1 MNGKGYIPNIFT
13 SINLILGCL
22 AIIEIF
28 EGKLENV
35 PYYVWLAGVVD
46 FLDGFSA
53 RLTDSTS
60 SMGKDL
66 DSLADLVS
74 FGVVPSLL
82 VYSLLQQYASH
93 ELLPYL
99 AIFIA
104 VFSALR
110 LAKFNNDERQSTVFY
125 GLNTPANALFFTSI
139 PLLISEGKF
148 LGLLQNAS
156 FLSVITV
163 FFSLLLVADIRFIA
177 FKFKKYSWAGNEMRY
192 ILLLAS
198 VVLLIFFQF
207 LAIPIIVVL
216 YIAVSLIQNVFSPKP
231 KKAHSIK
238 KK

>member
-1 MNGKGYIPNIFT
+1 MSGKGYIPNIFT

-53 RLTDSTS
+53 RLTDTAS
-60 SMGKDL
+60 SIGKDL

-82 VYSLLQQYASH
+82 VYSLLKQYSDH
-93 ELLPYL
+93 ELLPYVS
-99 AIFIA
+99 IFIA
-104 VFSALR
+104 VCSALR
-110 LAKFNNDERQSTVFY
+110 LAKFNNDDRQSNVFY

-148 LGLLQNAS
+148 LPLLQNVT
-156 FLSVITV
+156 FLAVVTV
-163 FFSLLLVADIRFIA
+163 LFSLLLVSEIRFIA
-177 FKFKKYSWAGNEMRY
+177 FKFKKFKWNGNEVK
-192 ILLLAS
+192 LLLMFS
-198 VVLLIFFQF
+198 SLCLLVIFQF
-207 LAIPIIVVL
+207 MAIPIIVVL
-216 YIAVSLIQNVFSPKP
+216 YILVSLIQNAFVEKRE
-231 KKAHSIK
+231 
-238 KK
+238 

>member
-1 MNGKGYIPNIFT
+1 MTKKGYIPNIFT

-28 EGKLENV
+28 EGKLEYV

-53 RLTDSTS
+53 RLTSSTS
-60 SMGKDL
+60 PIGKDL

-82 VYSLLQQYASH
+82 VYSLLKQYSDH
-93 ELLPYL
+93 DLLPYL

-110 LAKFNNDERQSTVFY
+110 LAKFNNDERQLVVFY

-139 PLLISEGKF
+139 PLLISEGIF
-148 LGLLQNAS
+148 LPLLQNVT
-156 FLSVITV
+156 FLSVVTV
-163 FFSLLLVADIRFIA
+163 VFSLLLVSDIKFMA
-177 FKFKKYSWAGNEMRY
+177 FKFKKFSWKGNEVKISFLVIAIALMF
-192 ILLLAS
+192 L
-198 VVLLIFFQF
+198 FQF
-207 LAIPIIVVL
+207 LAIPIIITL
-216 YIAVSLIQNVFSPKP
+216 YILTSIIQNMLPSAKE
-231 KKAHSIK
+231 K
-238 KK
+238 

>member
-1 MNGKGYIPNIFT
+1 MSGKGYIPNIFT

-53 RLTDSTS
+53 RLTDTAS
-60 SMGKDL
+60 SIGKDL

-82 VYSLLQQYASH
+82 VYSLLKQYSDH
-93 ELLPYL
+93 ELLPYVS
-99 AIFIA
+99 IFIA

-110 LAKFNNDERQSTVFY
+110 LAKFNNDDRQSNVFY

-148 LGLLQNAS
+148 LPLLQNVT
-156 FLSVITV
+156 FLSVVTV
-163 FFSLLLVADIRFIA
+163 LFSLLLVSEIRFIA
-177 FKFKKYSWAGNEMRY
+177 FKFKKFKWKGNEVK
-192 ILLLAS
+192 LLLMFTS
-198 VVLLIFFQF
+198 LCLLVIFQF
-207 LAIPIIVVL
+207 MAIPIIVVL
-216 YIAVSLIQNVFSPKP
+216 YIVVSLIQNAFVE
-231 KKAHSIK
+231 KKG
-238 KK
+238 

>member
-1 MNGKGYIPNIFT
+1 MSGKGYIPNIFT

-53 RLTDSTS
+53 RLTDTTS
-60 SMGKDL
+60 SIGKDL

-82 VYSLLQQYASH
+82 VYSLLRQYSNH
-93 ELLPYL
+93 ELLPYIS
-99 AIFIA
+99 IFIA

-110 LAKFNNDERQSTVFY
+110 LAKFNNDDRQSNVFY

-148 LGLLQNAS
+148 LPLLQNVT
-156 FLSVITV
+156 FLSVVTV
-163 FFSLLLVADIRFIA
+163 LFSLLLVSEIRFIA
-177 FKFKKYSWAGNEMRY
+177 FKFKKFKWKGNEVKW
-192 ILLLAS
+192 LLMFTSLC
-198 VVLLIFFQF
+198 LLVFFQF

-216 YIAVSLIQNVFSPKP
+216 YILVSLIQNAFVE
-231 KKAHSIK
+231 KKE
-238 KK
+238 